1 MKFPV
6 FFPMRGEQDYGTDR
20 FTLQLYDRDLIGSD
34 TFIGDCMV
42 DLNMHRMIAKACKR
56 MTPCQMLMRNIDEG
70 GAAAHKI
77 WLDVYHP
84 KEKDAEGKKV
94 S

>member
-1 MKFPV
+1 
-6 FFPMRGEQDYGTDR
+6 
-20 FTLQLYDRDLIGSD
+20 
-34 TFIGDCMV
+34 
-42 DLNMHRMIAKACKR
+42 
-56 MTPCQMLMRNIDEG
+56 MLMRNVDEG

-84 KEKDAEGKKV
+84 KEKDAEGKKI